1 MIFKETKLNNV
12 FIIEIEKKEDHRGFF
27 SRTWCKREFEGHG
40 LKPEM
45 VQSNIAFSK
54 KRGTLRGLH
63 YQMAPFEEDK
73 LVRCIKGSIYD
84 VIIDLRPDYPTYKQ
98 WLGVELDG
106 ENYKMI
112 YVPGGFAHG
121 YLTLTD
127 NTEVFYQV
135 SQFYFPGS
143 EKGIRYNDPTFN
155 IAWPEIDN
163 LVISDKDRN
172 FPNYSL

>member
-1 MIFKETKLNNV
+1 LIFKESKLKDA
-12 FIIEIEKKEDHRGFF
+12 FIIEIEKMEDHRGFF
-27 SRTWCKREFEGHG
+27 SRTWCKKEFEEHG
-40 LKPEM
+40 LKSEM
-45 VQSNIAFSK
+45 VQSNIALSK

-84 VIIDLRPDYPTYKQ
+84 VIIDLRPDYPTYKH

-106 ENYKMI
+106 ESYKML

-127 NTEVFYQV
+127 YTEVFYQV
-135 SQFYFPGS
+135 SQFYFPDS
-143 EKGIRYNDPTFN
+143 EKGIRYDDPTFN
-155 IAWPEIDN
+155 IAWPVIDN
-163 LVISDKDRN
+163 LIISDKDRS